1 VSLPLAAD
9 PGWNGLAADIRRART
24 ARGRARLGCFAI
36 EGTRAHERA
45 VRAGA
50 PLVSVLASLTY
61 RRSGDLRVEALLSA
75 LDGLRCPVLTAPDAV
90 LEELTDGR
98 DLGAVLGLVRL
109 PRTFEIDDL
118 LGTGQPPARLWLV
131 GLDVEDPGNVGALV
145 RTALASGAAAYVAV
159 GRGDPFHPRA
169 VRTAMGS
176 LFKLKV
182 VRAPRAREVMDA
194 LRRAGLAQFGAST
207 RGGLA
212 LGQARLGSAGVAVWV
227 GSEAFGLPA
236 EVLRELDQTVT
247 VPMAPG
253 VDSLSVNAAAAVI
266 LYEARRQLGFE

>member
-1 VSLPLAAD
+1 MSLPLGAD
-9 PGWNGLAADIRRART
+9 GGWNGLAADIRRAGT
-24 ARGRARLGCFAI
+24 ARGRLRLGCFAI

-50 PLVSVLASLTY
+50 PLTSVLASETF
-61 RRSGDLRVEALLSA
+61 RRSKDPRVEALLA
-75 LDGLRCPVLTAPDAV
+75 ELATLGCPVLTAPDAV
-90 LEELTDGR
+90 LSELTDGR

-109 PRTFEIDDL
+109 PRALEL
-118 LGTGQPPARLWLV
+118 VELRGTGASPAPLWLV

-145 RTALASGAAAYVAV
+145 RTALASGAAAYIAV

-176 LFKLKV
+176 LFKLPIA
-182 VRAPRAREVMDA
+182 RAKHPREVMDA
-194 LRRAGLAQFGAST
+194 VRRAGLLQLGACT
-207 RGGLA
+207 RGGLP
-212 LGQARLGSAGVAVWV
+212 LSRMRFGSAGAAVWV

-236 EVLRELDQTVT
+236 EVVASLDHTVT
-247 VPMAPG
+247 VPMVRG